1 METGT
6 IALSNDETQQNGNKY
21 MMTIILLCVG
31 YFIDFYDLTIFS
43 ASYVSVIRE
52 SFGIYDMVSI
62 QRLYLFISSVYTI
75 GIFCGAVVFGVFG
88 DKLGRI
94 TMIRYSILLYSIA
107 MIVSVFTKSIPVF
120 TFLRFISGVGLAAEF
135 ATSSVLI
142 HELLPF
148 KRASL
153 YNSFLYF
160 CGILGGITATYLGII
175 SWQAMYLVGGF
186 SGIILFLLRKKI
198 YESLLFLHLD
208 KKIIKGNFLQ
218 LFNSRAKLAKFLR
231 LFILIVPFN
240 FLIVIMFMYPRF
252 MNVHGE
258 LAHLTRDLL
267 TGFFIGNLISTICC
281 NFVINK
287 FRDFRAF
294 LLINIIMFVLVM
306 PLYSLINDR
315 YYLLYTIFLGLL
327 GGGLPTVWIQV
338 VVKSYGT
345 NIRSTASNT
354 LFAFGRLSGILFNIF
369 IANWISHSETFQIK
383 VIGAVLIIAILVILS
398 IVLTKNNYD
407 SNVGFIES

>member
-1 METGT
+1 MQTGT
-6 IALSNDETQQNGNKY
+6 ITLSNDKIQQSNKY
-21 MMTIILLCVG
+21 TITIILLCLG

-52 SFGIYDMVSI
+52 SFGIHDTDEI
-62 QRLYLFISSVYTI
+62 QRLYLFISSIYTV
-75 GIFCGAVVFGVFG
+75 GIFCGAILFGIFG

-94 TMIRYSILLYSIA
+94 TIIRYSILIYSIA
-107 MIVSVFTKSIPVF
+107 MIASVLTTSIPVF

-142 HELLPF
+142 HELLPL

-160 CGILGGITATYLGII
+160 CGILGGITATYLGVV
-175 SWQAMYLVGGF
+175 SWQMMYLIGGF
-186 SGIILFLLRKKI
+186 SGVVLFLLRKKI
-198 YESLLFLHLD
+198 YESLLFLNLD
-208 KKIIKGNFLQ
+208 KKIIRGNFLQ
-218 LFNSRAKLAKFLR
+218 LFNSRVKLAKFLR

-252 MNVHGE
+252 MNVNGD

-267 TGFFIGNLISTICC
+267 TGFFIGNLISTIGCS
-281 NFVINK
+281 IIISK
-287 FRDFRAF
+287 FKDYRVF
-294 LLINIIMFVLVM
+294 LLINIILFALVM
-306 PLYSLINDR
+306 PSYSLINNQ
-315 YYLLYTIFLGLL
+315 YYSLYAISLGLL

-354 LFAFGRLSGILFNIF
+354 LFAFGRLSGILFNTF
-369 IANWISHSETFQIK
+369 IASWILYPETFQIK
-383 VIGAVLIIAILVILS
+383 VTGAVVIIAILVILS
-398 IVLTKNNYD
+398 IILTKNNYD
-407 SNVGFIES
+407 SNMGFVES